1 MTYIFSVEGNI
12 GSGKSTLL
20 KELKNKLTQIQHYD
34 IMYLQEP
41 VNIWESF
48 KDENGKS
55 IIESFYEN
63 NKKFAFSFQMMAY
76 ISRLSQLKTTLKN
89 NMNKNVI
96 IITERS
102 IHTDKEVFAKMLHD
116 QKNMNKI
123 EYDIYTRW
131 HDWLCSEFKV
141 KPSAFIYLKTDP
153 IVSLERIKKR
163 SRQGECGIPIE
174 YLDKLDSLHT
184 SWMDDEIA
192 NGVPVLILDVSTD
205 FYNDEKEKEKIIKQ
219 LFEFLKTYGLVTNT
233 KVYYPELFS

>member
-34 IMYLQEP
+34 IIYLQEP

-76 ISRLSQLKTTLKN
+76 ISRLNQLKTTLKN

-123 EYDIYTRW
+123 EYDIYNKW
-131 HDWLCSEFKV
+131 FDQFLEECIIDGIIYV
-141 KPSAFIYLKTDP
+141 KTSPSKC
-153 IVSLERIKKR
+153 LERINKR
-163 SRQGECGIPIE
+163 RRKGESMTIE
-174 YLDKLDSLHT
+174 YLNDCHKYHDN
-184 SWMDDEIA
+184 WIENNDEIKHLLL
-192 NGVPVLILDVSTD
+192 NG
-205 FYNDEKEKEKIIKQ
+205 NE
-219 LFEFLKTYGLVTNT
+219 TYGSRNYISWTTHIEKFINDKIKKDYTQSFDYQFFLNH
-233 KVYYPELFS
+233 PFC